1 MNPAPMVALVGNP
14 NAGKSALFNALT
26 GARQKVGNYPGVT
39 VERKVGRMSL
49 DDGRPLELVDLPG
62 TYSLDPQSPD
72 EQVTRDVLF
81 GRQAGERTPSALV
94 VVIDATNLDN
104 HLRFVLQ
111 LVALGLPT
119 VVALNMIDMA
129 TRDGLEI
136 DTARLAA
143 ELGVP
148 VVPTVAVR
156 KRGLD
161 ELRGALGRAVGGG
174 GKPAFAQDELQQITT
189 LQREARR
196 IAAAVTVQTSP
207 PNTWT
212 QRLDRVALHPIVGPT
227 LLAGLMF
234 VMFQAVFSWSQ
245 TPIEWLASAQAWL
258 ADATVKTLP
267 DGFVRSLLVEGV
279 INGVGSVVAFLPQIL
294 ILFFFILVLEASG
307 YMVRAAF
314 LMDRLM
320 AGVGLSGRAFIPLLS
335 SFACAIPGIMATR
348 SIDDQRDRLTTIL
361 IAPLMTCS
369 ARLPVYAVVIGAFIP
384 ARRVLPGVGLQGLVL
399 FCLYVAG
406 IVGAM
411 TVAAVLRRTVAKGG
425 GGGFM
430 MELPK
435 YQMPVWRDVAL
446 GLWQRVL
453 IFMRRAGTVILAVTA
468 VLWVLTSYPRAPL
481 GSGIKQSEYSIAGRI
496 ASVIEPVVRPI
507 GFNHGMALAIIP
519 AMAAREVAVSA
530 LQTVYSIDAGD
541 DEKLGQERLAQ
552 RLRGAWS
559 LPTALAFLAWFVFAP
574 QCLSTIAVIR
584 RETNGWLWPAFTLA
598 YLFTLAWIAAGI
610 TFWTATALG
619 L

>member
-1 MNPAPMVALVGNP
+1 MVALVGNP

-94 VVIDATNLDN
+94 IVVDATNLDN

-119 VVALNMIDMA
+119 VIALNMVDMA
-129 TRDGLEI
+129 ERDGLEI
-136 DTARLAA
+136 DIARLSA

-161 ELRGALGRAVGGG
+161 DLRDALGRAVGGG
-174 GKPAFAQDELQQITT
+174 GKPAFAAERSGDMPT

-196 IAAAVTVQTSP
+196 IAGAVTVQRRSDGG
-207 PNTWT
+207 WT
-212 QRLDRVALHPIVGPT
+212 ERLDRIALHPVIGPI

-245 TPIEWLASAQAWL
+245 TPVEWLASGQAWL
-258 ADATVKTLP
+258 ADTAVATLP
-267 DGFVRSLLVEGV
+267 DGFIRSLLVEGV
-279 INGVGSVVAFLPQIL
+279 INGVGAVVAFLPPIL
-294 ILFFFILVLEASG
+294 ILFTFILILEASG

-314 LMDRLM
+314 LMDRIM

-348 SIDDQRDRLTTIL
+348 SIDDPRDRLTTIL

-369 ARLPVYAVVIGAFIP
+369 ARLPVYAVIIGAFIP
-384 ARRVLPGVGLQGLVL
+384 ARSVGPGIGLQGLVL
-399 FCLYVAG
+399 FCLYITG

-411 TVAAVLRRTVAKGG
+411 VVAAVLKRTISKSGN
-425 GGGFM
+425 GGFM

-435 YQMPVWRDVAL
+435 YQMPVWRDVAI
-446 GLWQRVL
+446 GLWQRAL
-453 IFMRRAGTVILAVTA
+453 IFLRRAGTVILAVTA
-468 VLWVLTSYPRAPL
+468 GLWLLTSYPQAPE

-496 ASVIEPVVRPI
+496 ASGLEPIMRPI
-507 GFNHGMALAIIP
+507 GFNHAMSLAIIP
-519 AMAAREVAVSA
+519 SMAAREVAVSA
-530 LQTVYSIDAGD
+530 LQTIYSIDGAD
-541 DEKLGQERLAQ
+541 DEKQGQKRLAQ

-584 RETNGWLWPAFTLA
+584 RETNGWLWPSFTLA
-598 YLFTLAWIAAGI
+598 YLFVLAWCAAGI

>member
-1 MNPAPMVALVGNP
+1 MVALVGNP

-39 VERKVGRMSL
+39 VERKVGRMAL

-81 GRQAGERTPSALV
+81 GRQEGERTPSALV
-94 VVIDATNLDN
+94 VVVDATNLDN

-136 DTARLAA
+136 DIPRLSA

-161 ELRGALGRAVGGG
+161 ELREALGRAVGGG
-174 GKPAFAQDELQQITT
+174 GKAVFATGEPGELSR

-196 IAAAVTVQTSP
+196 IAAVVTTQHRQT
-207 PNTWT
+207 NFWT
-212 QRLDRVALHPIVGPT
+212 QRVDRIALHPVIGPIVLGV
-227 LLAGLMF
+227 LMF

-245 TPIEWLASAQAWL
+245 VPIEWLASLQAWL
-258 ADATVKTLP
+258 GDQAIRHLP
-267 DGFVRSLLVEGV
+267 DSVLRSLLVEGV
-279 INGVGSVVAFLPQIL
+279 INGVGSVVAYLPQIL
-294 ILFFFILVLEASG
+294 VLFFFILMLEASG

-320 AGVGLSGRAFIPLLS
+320 SGVGLSGRAFIPLLS

-384 ARRVLPGVGLQGLVL
+384 ARKVLPGVGLQGLVL
-399 FCLYVAG
+399 FCLYLAG
-406 IVGAM
+406 ILGSM
-411 TVAAVLRRTVAKGG
+411 LVAAVLKRTVTKGG

-430 MELPK
+430 MEMPK

-446 GLWQRVL
+446 GLWQRAYVFL
-453 IFMRRAGTVILAVTA
+453 RRAGTVILWVTIA
-468 VLWVLTSYPRAPL
+468 LWALTSFPKAPD
-481 GSGIKQSEYSIAGRI
+481 GVKQSEYSVAGRI
-496 ASVIEPVVRPI
+496 ASTIEPIVRPV
-507 GFNHGMALAIIP
+507 GFNHALALAIIP

-530 LQTVYSIDAGD
+530 LQTVYSIDSGD
-541 DEKLGQERLAQ
+541 DEKLGQQRLAT
-552 RLRGAWS
+552 RLRAAWP

-584 RETNGWLWPAFTLA
+584 RETNGWFWPAFTLV
-598 YLFTLAWIAAGI
+598 YLFALAWVAAGI